1 MERHCKKLSLIE
13 SESMDEGDR
22 TSRNTN
28 TDRKEE
34 PEGAI
39 SPCVSR
45 NDVPTVLVE
54 IAVIFG

>member
-1 MERHCKKLSLIE
+1 
-13 SESMDEGDR
+13 MDEGDR

-34 PEGAI
+34 PEGTI
-39 SPCVSR
+39 SPSVSR

-54 IAVIFG
+54 SCDLWMNLL